1 MTWRREKGTSGR
13 CTVGSRLSVKK
24 VHDWC
29 TKIFTSDAWETNI
42 EVRVLKID
50 MAWNVQKI
58 RPGTPQAWEGE
69 NMEKHE
75 TTLGDVIEAFYSE
88 LVEEYGDEDLA
99 EVVAATLVN
108 EMILSGLQVDQEIA
122 AA

>member
-1 MTWRREKGTSGR
+1 MLLWLHTR
-13 CTVGSRLSVKK
+13 SVKK
-24 VHDWC
+24 VDAMW
-29 TKIFTSDAWETNI
+29 IDFFTCDAWETNI

-50 MAWNVQKI
+50 MARNVQKI

-75 TTLGDVIEAFYSE
+75 TTLGDVIDAFYSE
-88 LVEEYGDEDLA
+88 LVEEYGDQDLA